1 MQLKKKP
8 LEGLKVLEMGSLI
21 AGPFAGKLFAEFGA
35 EVIKIESPG
44 NGDPLRK
51 WRKLHNGTSL
61 WWYIQ
66 SRNKKSVSVNLKIE
80 EGIEIIQDLV
90 REVDIVVENFRPGV
104 MEKWGLGYE
113 DLKKINPGIIMVRIS
128 GYGQDGPY
136 RDKAGF
142 GSIAEAMGGL
152 RYLTGYPDRPTTRIG
167 ISIGDSIA
175 ALYGVIGA
183 MFAVYH
189 RDVKGTGEGQYIDV
203 ALYEAVFSL
212 MESMVPE
219 YDVFNYIRERS
230 GSTLPGIAPSNTYRC
245 KDEKYIVIGA
255 NGDAIFKR
263 LMYAIGKPNL
273 AEDPKFET
281 NDGRVAEA
289 DYLDEVIEL
298 WTSQHEL
305 KEAITILDQ
314 ARVPAGPIYNVK
326 DIIEDEHVQ
335 SRNLIK
341 TMEIEDLGTVK
352 FPGIVP
358 KLSETPGDMDWVGPQ
373 LGFHNDEVL
382 KELLQYSVEKIASLR
397 EQEVIFEEKHNG

>member
-1 MQLKKKP
+1 MSLKKKP

-35 EVIKIESPG
+35 EVIKIEPPG

-66 SRNKKSVSVNLKIE
+66 SRNKKSVSVNLKSE
-80 EGIEIIQDLV
+80 EGKAIIHDLV
-90 REVDIVVENFRPGV
+90 KEVDIIVENFRPGV
-104 MEKWGLGYE
+104 MENWGLGYE
-113 DLKKINPGIIMVRIS
+113 DLKRINPSIIMVRVS

-136 RDKAGF
+136 RDKAGY

-175 ALYGVIGA
+175 ALYAVIGA

-189 RDVKGTGEGQYIDV
+189 RDVKGTGEGQYVDV

-245 KDEKYIVIGA
+245 KHDKYIVIGA

-263 LMYAIGKPNL
+263 LMYTIGKPNL
-273 AEDPKFET
+273 AEDPKFAT

-289 DYLDEVIEL
+289 EYLDEVIGL
-298 WTSQHEL
+298 WTGQHKL
-305 KEAITILDQ
+305 KDALAILDE
-314 ARVPAGPIYNVK
+314 ARVPAGPIYSVK
-326 DIIEDEHVQ
+326 DIVEDEHVQ
-335 SRNLIK
+335 SRNLIE
-341 TMEIEDLGTVK
+341 TVQIGDLGEVK
-352 FPGIVP
+352 IPGIVP
-358 KLSETPGDMDWVGPQ
+358 KLSETPGNTDWIGPP
-373 LGFHNDEVL
+373 LGHHNEQVL
-382 KELLQYSVEKIASLR
+382 KDLLRYSAEKIAELKER
-397 EQEVIFEEKHNG
+397 EVIFEGQEKN

>member
-1 MQLKKKP
+1 MHLKKKP

-35 EVIKIESPG
+35 EVIKIEPPG

-51 WRKLHNGTSL
+51 WRKLHKGTSL

-66 SRNKKSVSVNLKIE
+66 SRNKKSVSVNLKSE
-80 EGIEIIQDLV
+80 EGKTIIHDLV
-90 REVDIVVENFRPGV
+90 KEVDIIVENFRPGV

-113 DLKKINPGIIMVRIS
+113 ELKRINPGIIMVRVS

-136 RDKAGF
+136 RDKAGY

-175 ALYGVIGA
+175 ALYAVIGA

-189 RDVKGTGEGQYIDV
+189 RDVKGTGEGQYVDV

-245 KDEKYIVIGA
+245 KHDKYIVIGA

-263 LMYAIGKPNL
+263 LMYTIGKPNL
-273 AEDPKFET
+273 AEDPKFVT

-289 DYLDEVIEL
+289 EYLDEVIGL

-305 KEAITILDQ
+305 KDALAILDE
-314 ARVPAGPIYNVK
+314 ARVPAGPIYSVK
-326 DIIEDEHVQ
+326 DIVEDEHVQ
-335 SRNLIK
+335 SRNLIE
-341 TMEIEDLGTVK
+341 TVSIGDLGAVK
-352 FPGIVP
+352 IPGIVP
-358 KLSETPGDMDWVGPQ
+358 KLSETPGNTDWIGPP
-373 LGFHNDEVL
+373 LGHHNEQVL
-382 KELLQYSVEKIASLR
+382 KGLLRYSAEKIAELKER
-397 EQEVIFEEKHNG
+397 EVIFEGQEKN

>member
-1 MQLKKKP
+1 
-8 LEGLKVLEMGSLI
+8 MGSLI

-35 EVIKIESPG
+35 EVIKIEAPG
-44 NGDPLRK
+44 TGDPLRK
-51 WRKLHNGTSL
+51 WRKLHKGTSL

-66 SRNKKSVSVNLKIE
+66 SRNKKSVSVNLKSD
-80 EGIEIIQDLV
+80 EGIAIIEDLIK
-90 REVDIVVENFRPGV
+90 EVDIVIENFRPGV

-136 RDKAGF
+136 RDKPGF

-152 RYLTGYPDRPTTRIG
+152 RYLTGYPDRPTTRMG
-167 ISIGDSIA
+167 ISIGDSIS

-203 ALYEAVFSL
+203 ALYESVFSL

-230 GSTLPGIAPSNTYRC
+230 GSTLPGIAPSNTYKCR
-245 KDEKYIVIGA
+245 DGKYIVIGA
-255 NGDAIFKR
+255 NGDAIFQR
-263 LMYAIGKPNL
+263 LMHAIGKPNL
-273 AEDPKFET
+273 AEDPKFAT

-289 DYLDEVIEL
+289 EYLDEVIEL

-305 KEAITILDQ
+305 QDAVALLDE

-326 DIIEDEHVQ
+326 DIVEDKHVN
-335 SRNLIK
+335 SREMIK
-341 TMEIEDLGTVK
+341 TVEIEDLGTVK
-352 FPGIVP
+352 LPGIVP
-358 KLSETPGDMDWVGPQ
+358 KLSETPGDMDWIGPK
-373 LGFHNDEVL
+373 LGYHNEEILHDLLKYTEDQI
-382 KELLQYSVEKIASLR
+382 KELK
-397 EQEVIFEEKHNG
+397 EQEVIFEQK